1 MAQAAANRANGANE
15 AGGAGWS
22 RARLAAWCL
31 YDWGNSA
38 FPAIVLSFIFAPY
51 FSQAVAPDETT
62 GSALWGYAMTGAA
75 LAIAV
80 VSPVVGA
87 FSDKGGHKALW
98 LAAFSLLAVA
108 ATASMWFVEPSAQ
121 YIVLALFLVALANF
135 AFEVGYVFYNGMLP
149 DLVPPRLIGRASGWG
164 WGLGYIGGL
173 ACMAVALLLL
183 VQPETPPFGLD
194 PDNAEQYRATTV
206 LCAAWFALFALPLFV
221 LAPGAGGTGKPAARV
236 VREGLSEVA
245 ATLRT
250 LRRYP
255 DAGWY
260 LLAHMIYIDGLN
272 TLFIFGGIYA
282 AGTFGLELMEVL
294 QFGLAMNLAAGI
306 GSAAFGWL
314 DDRLGPKR
322 VLILSI
328 LALIGLGTALLIVE
342 QVLWFWILG
351 IALGSFFGPVQSAS
365 RSLMARLAPK
375 DLTGQMFGLFSLS
388 GKATAYVGPA
398 AVGWVTA
405 MADSQR
411 VGMSVILVLLSAGL
425 LVLLRVREPKAG

>member
-1 MAQAAANRANGANE
+1 MANE
-15 AGGAGWS
+15 AANEARENGGADYS
-22 RARLAAWCL
+22 RVRLAAWCL

-51 FSQAVAPDETT
+51 FSQAVAPDQTT

-75 LAIAV
+75 LAIAL

-108 ATASMWFVEPSAQ
+108 ATAAMWFVAPSTQ

-164 WGLGYIGGL
+164 WGVGYIGGL

-183 VQPETPPFGLD
+183 VQPDPPLFGLD
-194 PDNAEQYRATTV
+194 PDAAEQYRATTV
-206 LCAAWFALFALPLFV
+206 LCAAWFLVFALPL
-221 LAPGAGGTGKPAARV
+221 LLMGPGRGGTGKPAGQV
-236 VREGLSEVA
+236 VREGLREVA
-245 ATLRT
+245 ATVRT

-255 DAGWY
+255 DVGWY
-260 LLAHMIYIDGLN
+260 LLAHMVYIDGLN

-328 LALIGLGTALLIVE
+328 LALIGLGTALLIVTE
-342 QVLWFWILG
+342 ARWFWILG
-351 IALGSFFGPVQSAS
+351 IAMGAFFGPVQSAS
-365 RSLMARLAPK
+365 RSMMARLTPQ

-398 AVGWVTA
+398 LVGWVTA

-411 VGMSVILVLLSAGL
+411 IGMSMILVLLTAGL
-425 LVLLRVREPKAG
+425 VVLLRVREPQP